1 MDRATTLT
9 VSFQLRA
16 MSPTVESIH
25 GRDHTSFVTNS
36 PVHGYTIREQFLHAA
51 KFSRRQMA
59 LLYYMIYGHHKLH
72 KCLDKLPLT
81 RGREHFLKRYP
92 GPFPELPLSRDV
104 ETFITTLQI
113 ENNRLSKAIR
123 EREQAQQ
130 ALLLP
135 VHAEL
140 LSRINQRVLQVLI
153 TKLVPF
159 TIPGSLDPTD
169 TEPSIGIRLGNS
181 KTTY

>member
-1 MDRATTLT
+1 M
-9 VSFQLRA
+9 
-16 MSPTVESIH
+16 IH
-25 GRDHTSFVTNS
+25 G
-36 PVHGYTIREQFLHAA
+36 
-51 KFSRRQMA
+51 
-59 LLYYMIYGHHKLH
+59 HHEFH

-81 RGREHFLKRYP
+81 SGREHFLKRYP
-92 GPFPELPLSRDV
+92 GPFPELPFSRDV

-135 VHAEL
+135 VHTEL
-140 LSRINQRVLQVLI
+140 LPKINQRVIQVLI

-159 TIPGSLDPTD
+159 TITGSLDPTD
-169 TEPSIGIRLGNS
+169 AEPSIGIRLGNS